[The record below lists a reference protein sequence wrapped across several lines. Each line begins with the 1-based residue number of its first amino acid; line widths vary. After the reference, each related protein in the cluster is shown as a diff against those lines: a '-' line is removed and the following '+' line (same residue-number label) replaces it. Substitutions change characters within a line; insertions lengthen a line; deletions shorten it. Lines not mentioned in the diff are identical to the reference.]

1 MDKIPN
7 LVMSFLLSV
16 FIISGS
22 VILGVSYKEL
32 YYNDIKKLNL
42 SEVSGFTE
50 EEIKLNYDYLIDYNL
65 SKDVEEFDLPTIDYS
80 KQGKIHFEEVRDIF
94 QIFKLIFYVTGILSI
109 ISTIINIKNKNIKF
123 LDTTSKIN
131 ILLPVI
137 TAIPLIINFNY
148 FFVKFHEIVFSNDYW
163 IFNPII
169 DPVIKMLPEEI
180 FFNIGIFILSIILI
194 VSIILQIVY
203 RILHKAY
210 K

>member
-148 FFVKFHEIVFSNDYW
+148 FFVKFHEIAFSNDYW

>member
-1 MDKIPN
+1 MDKISN

-180 FFNIGIFILSIILI
+180 FFNIGIFILAIILI

>member
-1 MDKIPN
+1 MNKISN

-22 VILGVSYKEL
+22 VILGVSYKQL

-180 FFNIGIFILSIILI
+180 FFNIGIFILAIILI